1 MSERYYA
8 TLGGTAKGNSLASH
22 RGTKAVFI
30 YSFFREGKSM
40 YRTEHGGLVTK
51 DRVGERMMV
60 SGWVFH
66 KRDMGGVIF
75 LDVRDHTGVL
85 QVVLNRTNLNED
97 AFKAAENVKLE
108 SVVRVEGLLQLRDEE
123 TYNEKLKTGA
133 VELRADAFDVLS
145 EADPLPFSLEDG
157 ARIREDLR
165 MEYRFLDLRRAEM
178 QHALRFR
185 HKIVKAA
192 RDYLDAEGFVDVET
206 PILTK
211 STPEGARD
219 YLVPSRVHPGEFY
232 ALPQSPQIFKQLLM
246 VGGLDRYYQVARCFR
261 DEDLR
266 ADRQPEFTQLDMEL
280 AFVTQEDI
288 LVHLEKLFKS
298 LMKSVMDMDLEK
310 PFLRLT
316 WQQAMDQYGSDKP
329 DLRFD
334 MQIIDV
340 TDIARNSGFSVFEGA
355 AKKGGSVRALN
366 VKGGARFTKTEIEF
380 LTERALHYGAKGM
393 AWIMLREDGSVNS
406 ILKKFLTQEAW
417 DAIVTR
423 TGMENGD
430 FLLFCADKLP
440 TVRRTLG
447 GLRLD
452 IADMLSLRDKS
463 KFAFLFVTDF
473 PEFEYSEEEKRFVAM
488 HHPFTM
494 PYEEDLPYLFSDPAR
509 VRAQAYDV
517 VLNGVELGSGSVR
530 IHSSDVQKMMFRA
543 LGFSDAEA
551 EQRFGFF
558 VRAFRYGTPPHGGF
572 AFGLDRLVML
582 LSGAESLRDVTAFPK
597 TKDAKCLL
605 TGAPDVVDDVQ
616 LKELSI
622 STRLSGAL
630 AQETSAKK
638 AETMGF
644 DIARTAQLASLSLDD
659 AEKAALQKEL
669 SGILAFA
676 SELNSLDTT
685 GVIPTAHAIPLKN
698 VLREDRAMEFP
709 PAPLLQNAPE
719 LHGGYIRVPA
729 AIKQEDTL

>member
-1 MSERYYA
+1 
-8 TLGGTAKGNSLASH
+8 
-22 RGTKAVFI
+22 
-30 YSFFREGKSM
+30 M
-40 YRTEHGGLVTK
+40 YRTEHGGLITK
-51 DRVGERMMV
+51 DRVGERFIV

-75 LDVRDHTGVL
+75 LDIRDCTGVL
-85 QVVLNRTNLNED
+85 QVVCSRAKLSES
-97 AFKAAENVKLE
+97 AFTAAESVRLE
-108 SVVRVEGLLQLRDEE
+108 SVVRTEGILQLRDEE

-133 VELRADAFDVLS
+133 IELRAEAFDILS

-157 ARIREDLR
+157 SRIREDLR
-165 MEYRFLDLRRAEM
+165 MEYRFLDLRRTQM
-178 QHALRFR
+178 QEALRFR
-185 HKIVKAA
+185 HKVVKAA
-192 RDYLDAEGFVDVET
+192 RDYLDEGGFVDVET

-280 AFVTQEDI
+280 SFVTQEDI
-288 LVHLEKLFKS
+288 LVQLEKLFKN
-298 LMKSVMDMDLEK
+298 LMETVMDINITE
-310 PFLRLT
+310 PFPRLT
-316 WQQAMDQYGSDKP
+316 WHQAMDLYGSDKP
-329 DLRFD
+329 DIRFE
-334 MQIIDV
+334 MPIVDV
-340 TDIARNSGFSVFEGA
+340 TDIAKSSGFSVFESVTRQ
-355 AKKGGSVRALN
+355 GGSVRALN
-366 VKGGARFTKTEIEF
+366 VKGGARFTKTEIEL
-380 LTERALHYGAKGM
+380 LTERALHFGAKGM

-406 ILKKFLTQEAW
+406 ILRKFMKEEAW
-417 DAIVTR
+417 DAILTR
-423 TGMENGD
+423 TDMGNGD

-447 GLRLD
+447 GLRLE
-452 IADMLSLRDKS
+452 IADMLDLRDKN

-517 VLNGVELGSGSVR
+517 VLNGVELGSGSMR
-530 IHSSDVQKMMFRA
+530 IHSSVVQQMMFKA
-543 LGFSDAEA
+543 LGFSDEEA
-551 EQRFGFF
+551 EKRFGFF

-582 LSGAESLRDVTAFPK
+582 LCKAESLRDVTAFPK
-597 TKDAKCLL
+597 TKDARCLL
-605 TGAPDVVDDVQ
+605 TDAPDFVDDAQ
-616 LKELSI
+616 LRELSI
-622 STRLSGAL
+622 SARRDVAATPSARKAV
-630 AQETSAKK
+630 AQ
-638 AETMGF
+638 GF

-659 AEKAALQKEL
+659 TEKTALQKEL
-669 SGILAFA
+669 NGILAFA
-676 SELNSLDTT
+676 SQLNSFDTS
-685 GVIPTAHAIPLKN
+685 GVVPAAHAVPLKN
-698 VLREDRAMEFP
+698 VLREDKAVDFP

-719 LHGGYIRVPA
+719 LQGGYIRVPA
-729 AIKQEDTL
+729 AIEREEAL

>member
-1 MSERYYA
+1 
-8 TLGGTAKGNSLASH
+8 
-22 RGTKAVFI
+22 
-30 YSFFREGKSM
+30 M
-40 YRTEHGGLVTK
+40 YRTEHGGLVSK
-51 DRVGERMMV
+51 DRVGERIMV

-85 QVVLNRTNLNED
+85 QVVLNRTMLCES
-97 AFKAAENVKLE
+97 AFAAAENVKLE
-108 SVVRVEGLLQLRDEE
+108 SVVRAEGLMQLRDED

-133 VELRADAFDVLS
+133 IELRAESFDVLS

-165 MEYRFLDLRRAEM
+165 MEYRFLDLRRTEM
-178 QHALRFR
+178 QDALRFR
-185 HKIVKAA
+185 HKVVKAA

-280 AFVTQEDI
+280 SFVTQEDI
-288 LVHLEKLFKS
+288 LVHLEKLIKS
-298 LMKSVMDMDLEK
+298 LMKTVMGIETK
-310 PFLRLT
+310 PFPRLT
-316 WQQAMDQYGSDKP
+316 WQHAMDLYGSDKP
-329 DLRFD
+329 DIRFA
-334 MQIIDV
+334 MQIVDV
-340 TDIARNSGFSVFEGA
+340 TDIAKSSGFSVFEGA
-355 AKKGGSVRALN
+355 VRQSGAVRALN
-366 VKGGARFTKTEIEF
+366 VKGGARFTKTEIEY

-417 DAIVTR
+417 DTILKRA
-423 TGMENGD
+423 GMENGD

-447 GLRLD
+447 GLRLE
-452 IADMLSLRDKS
+452 IADLLDLRDKS

-551 EQRFGFF
+551 ERRFGFF

-572 AFGLDRLVML
+572 ALGLDRFVML

-605 TGAPDVVDDVQ
+605 TGAPDFVDDLQ

-622 STRLSGAL
+622 SARHGGAA
-630 AQETSAKK
+630 AQGASAKT
-638 AETMGF
+638 AAVPGF
-644 DIARTAQLASLSLDD
+644 DIRRTAQLASLSID
-659 AEKAALQKEL
+659 ETETAALQNEL

-676 SELNSLDTT
+676 SELNSLDTS

-698 VLREDRAMEFP
+698 VLREDKAIEFSS
-709 PAPLLQNAPE
+709 APLLQNAPE

-729 AIKQEDTL
+729 AIEQEDAL